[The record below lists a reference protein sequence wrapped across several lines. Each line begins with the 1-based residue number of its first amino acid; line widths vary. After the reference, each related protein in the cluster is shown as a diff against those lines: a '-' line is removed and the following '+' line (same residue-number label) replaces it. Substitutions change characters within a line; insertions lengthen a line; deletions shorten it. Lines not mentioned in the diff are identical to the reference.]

1 MGKFLFVSAIA
12 LVAIN
17 GVSMAQNDPPK
28 PAEVS
33 NPLKPAEAIE
43 EKKPADILVEDA
55 ERREELKTI
64 NTQSSYKRCLND
76 HASEGSKKTY
86 SQKEIEDYCGCF
98 AVLINERVTNAEWQS
113 DLKAGRWEKNPKLIA
128 TNKYC
133 RDTYKGLPDV
143 TALKKRK
150 W

>member
-1 MGKFLFVSAIA
+1 MSKFLFVSAIA

-17 GVSMAQNDPPK
+17 GVSMAQNDPP
-28 PAEVS
+28 
-33 NPLKPAEAIE
+33 KPAEAIE

-98 AVLINERVTNAEWQS
+98 AVLINERVTNAEWLS
-113 DLKAGRWEKNPKLIA
+113 DLKAGRSGKEPQADCNDQISPGYLQGSSR
-128 TNKYC
+128 C
-133 RDTYKGLPDV
+133 DGYKKEEVVNERPEV
-143 TALKKRK
+143 S
-150 W
+150 